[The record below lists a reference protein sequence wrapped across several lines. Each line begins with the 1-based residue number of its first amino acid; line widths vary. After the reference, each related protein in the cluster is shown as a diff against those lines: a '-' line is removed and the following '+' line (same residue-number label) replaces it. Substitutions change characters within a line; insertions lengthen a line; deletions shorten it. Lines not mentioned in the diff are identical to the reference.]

1 MSNTAKNLI
10 VILGLI
16 TVAFGGYFMFMQQ
29 SATTLSFE
37 ANDNTLR
44 NMQANSQLF
53 IQRRQQLQ
61 AIELELSFFND
72 DRFLSL
78 QSYDTPIVEQ
88 PVGRSNPFRTIVP
101 LSIDQSQN

>member
-1 MSNTAKNLI
+1 MSKTAKNLI

-37 ANDNTLR
+37 ANDETLR
-44 NMQANSQLF
+44 QMQTNSQLF
-53 IQRRQQLQ
+53 IQRRQAL
-61 AIELELSFFND
+61 AEIKLDTSFFSD

-78 QSYDTPIVEQ
+78 QSYNTPIIEQ
-88 PVGRSNPFRTIVP
+88 PVGRDNPFRTVVP
-101 LSIDQSQN
+101 LATD

>member
-10 VILGLI
+10 IVLGLI

-29 SATTLSFE
+29 SATTLSFD
-37 ANDNTLR
+37 ANEDTLR

-53 IQRRQQLQ
+53 IQRRQELST
-61 AIELELSFFND
+61 IELELEFFTD

-78 QSYDTPIVEQ
+78 QSYSTPISEVS
-88 PVGRSNPFRTIVP
+88 VGRDNPFQTIIP
-101 LSIDQSQN
+101 LAIDQN

>member
-29 SATTLSFE
+29 SATTLSFD
-37 ANDNTLR
+37 ASDNVLR

-53 IQRRQQLQ
+53 IQRGQQLQ
-61 AIELELSFFND
+61 TIELDLSFFND
-72 DRFLSL
+72 DRLLSL

-88 PVGRSNPFRTIVP
+88 PIGRSNPFRTVVP
-101 LSIDQSQN
+101 LSTDQLQN